1 MQKTNFSRIIYQL
14 NNLLFGFLSDTWKSK
29 SIGLISVLTGYFLF
43 ANFLT
48 KFISEGK
55 NELIMVPIIIVF
67 FETIIRIKPSSRSKF
82 YYRYLVHND
91 IIINLLSILNMSMII
106 ASIKHVIIY
115 LFLVFFICIITNSL
129 MILYNFSFI
138 PGVFV

>member
-1 MQKTNFSRIIYQL
+1 MQKTNFLRITSQL
-14 NNLLFGFLSDTWKSK
+14 NNLLFGFLSDTWRTK

-67 FETIIRIKPSSRSKF
+67 IEIIIRIKPLSSSR
-82 YYRYLVHND
+82 YYD
-91 IIINLLSILNMSMII
+91 IWSIVDKLRIGAI
-106 ASIKHVIIY
+106 YAVI
-115 LFLVFFICIITNSL
+115 LEAFKLGS
-129 MILYNFSFI
+129 
-138 PGVFV
+138 

>member
-1 MQKTNFSRIIYQL
+1 MQKTNFLRISSQL
-14 NNLLFGFLSDTWKSK
+14 NNLLFGFLSDSWRSK

-67 FETIIRIKPSSRSKF
+67 IEIIIRIKPSSSSK
-82 YYRYLVHND
+82 YYDLWSVVDKLRIGGIYAV
-91 IIINLLSILNMSMII
+91 ILE
-106 ASIKHVIIY
+106 ASK
-115 LFLVFFICIITNSL
+115 LGS
-129 MILYNFSFI
+129 
-138 PGVFV
+138 